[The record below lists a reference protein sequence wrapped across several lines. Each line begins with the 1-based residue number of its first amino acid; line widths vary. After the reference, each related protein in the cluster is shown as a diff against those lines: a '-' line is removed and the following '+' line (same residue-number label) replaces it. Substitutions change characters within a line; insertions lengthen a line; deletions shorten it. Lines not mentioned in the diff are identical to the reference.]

1 MQGNREADL
10 IVHKTNALI
19 QHGGK
24 VIDRRATDRQTT
36 QRERA
41 RCNQKVRQ
49 GSQKIRRTN
58 RQVSGRI
65 NEGNRRSGRGLIHK
79 ATETI
84 GQGREEDR

>member
-1 MQGNREADL
+1 MQGNREAEL

-49 GSQKIRRTN
+49 GSQKISRTD
-58 RQVSGRI
+58 RQVSGKI
-65 NEGNRRSGRGLIHK
+65 NKGNRSGKGLIHK
-79 ATETI
+79 ATGTI
-84 GQGREEDR
+84 WQGREEEW